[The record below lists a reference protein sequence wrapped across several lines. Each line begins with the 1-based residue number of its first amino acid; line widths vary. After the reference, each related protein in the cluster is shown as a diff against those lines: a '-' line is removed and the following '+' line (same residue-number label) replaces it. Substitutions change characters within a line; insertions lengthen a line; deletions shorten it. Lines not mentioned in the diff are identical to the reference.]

1 MSCVITV
8 TRQFGSLGRPIAR
21 ILAEK
26 LNLPFYDRD
35 IVEQTAAEMGLPI
48 SYVSQNEESIGGVY
62 WKMKFPLGT
71 SSRKKQD
78 ELYEVQSE
86 LIRSIASRGSCVIV
100 GRCADYVLR
109 DFKNTFHVSVFAPFE
124 DRIRNCTERLGMDP
138 ETAMKMVVEVDRARE
153 RYHERYGKDGRNP
166 LACKHLLVNSSYF
179 GAEESAEMIA
189 ECVRRRHCL
198 QDDSGSGP
206 H

>member
-71 SSRKKQD
+71 SSRKNEK
-78 ELYEVQSE
+78 
-86 LIRSIASRGSCVIV
+86 
-100 GRCADYVLR
+100 
-109 DFKNTFHVSVFAPFE
+109 
-124 DRIRNCTERLGMDP
+124 
-138 ETAMKMVVEVDRARE
+138 
-153 RYHERYGKDGRNP
+153 
-166 LACKHLLVNSSYF
+166 SY
-179 GAEESAEMIA
+179 
-189 ECVRRRHCL
+189 
-198 QDDSGSGP
+198 
-206 H
+206 